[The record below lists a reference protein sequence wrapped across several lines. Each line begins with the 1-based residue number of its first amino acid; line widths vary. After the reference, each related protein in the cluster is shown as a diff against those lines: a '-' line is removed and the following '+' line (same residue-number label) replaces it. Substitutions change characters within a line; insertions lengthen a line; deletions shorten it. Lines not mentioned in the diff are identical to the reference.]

1 MVSFGCILFL
11 ATYMS
16 FQRFGIIT
24 LISLYVLI
32 LAGGIVRSTGS
43 GMGCPDWP
51 KCFGQ
56 YIPPT
61 QVSELPFNYQEI
73 YKEKLHGEVLFNP
86 TKTWIE
92 YINRLVGALTGL
104 FMAITLVLSLKKG
117 RSVFLPTMAAFLLV
131 MANAVLGK
139 YVVDSFLLPGVV
151 TMHMLLTTGVL
162 FFLLKALQAG
172 QTKIDLPQAQRKWI
186 AINAIIIC
194 IQILLGTQ
202 VRENMDEVIR
212 ALGEHA
218 KDQWIEALDLGYII
232 HRTFSWAILISHY
245 FLWKNVQSSNLA
257 QTHYVKAF
265 ILCIGLSLISGVL
278 MAYFALPLGSQPIH
292 LASSLVLFGLHVH
305 AWLKTR
311 SI

>member
-56 YIPPT
+56 FIPPT
-61 QVSELPFNYQEI
+61 QASELPFNYQEI

-92 YINRLVGALTGL
+92 YLNRLVGALTGL
-104 FMAITLVLSLKKG
+104 FMAITLLLSLKKG
-117 RSVFLPTMAAFLLV
+117 RSVILPTLAAFILV
-131 MANAVLGK
+131 MANAIIGK

-162 FFLLKALQAG
+162 VFLLKALQVG
-172 QTKIDLPQAQRKWI
+172 QSKIELAKSQRKWI
-186 AINAIIIC
+186 AINAIVIV

-202 VRENMDEVIR
+202 VRENMDDVIR
-212 ALGEHA
+212 NLGENTR
-218 KDQWIEALDLGYII
+218 DQWIEHLDIGYII

-245 FLWKNVQSSNLA
+245 FLWKNVQSSDLA
-257 QTHYVKAF
+257 KTNYVKSF
-265 ILCIGLSLISGVL
+265 VLCIGLSLVSGVL
-278 MAYFALPLGSQPIH
+278 MAYFALPLGSQPVH
-292 LASSLVLFGLHVH
+292 LTSSLVLFGLHVH

>member
-11 ATYMS
+11 ATYMT
-16 FQRFGIIT
+16 FQRFGTIT

-56 YIPPT
+56 FVPPT
-61 QVSELPFNYQEI
+61 HISELPFNYQEI

-86 TKTWIE
+86 IKTWIE
-92 YINRLVGALTGL
+92 YLNRLMGALTGL
-104 FMAITLVLSLKKG
+104 FMATSLALSIKKG
-117 RSVFLPTMAAFLLV
+117 RSVFLPTLAAFLLV

-162 FFLLKALQAG
+162 FFLLKALQ
-172 QTKIDLPQAQRKWI
+172 TEKPKINLAQSQRKWI
-186 AINAIIIC
+186 TINAIIIC

-212 ALGEHA
+212 ALGENA
-218 KDQWIEALDLGYII
+218 KAQWIESLDLGYIV
-232 HRTFSWAILISHY
+232 HRTFSWAILVSHY
-245 FLWKNVQSSNLA
+245 FLWKNI
-257 QTHYVKAF
+257 QTSELINTPYVKSF
-265 ILCIGLSLISGVL
+265 VICIGISLISGVL

-292 LASSLVLFGLHVH
+292 LTSSLVLLGLHVH

>member
-1 MVSFGCILFL
+1 MASFGCILFL
-11 ATYMS
+11 ATYMT
-16 FQRFGIIT
+16 FQRFGFIT
-24 LISLYVLI
+24 LICIYVLI

-56 YIPPT
+56 FIPPT
-61 QVSELPFNYQEI
+61 QVSELPYNYQEI
-73 YKEKLHGEVLFNP
+73 YKEKLHGEILFNP

-104 FMAITLVLSLKKG
+104 FMAITLVLSFKKG
-117 RSVFLPTMAAFLLV
+117 RSVFLPTLAAFLLV
-131 MANAVLGK
+131 MENAVLGK

-162 FFLLKALQAG
+162 FFLLKALQVG
-172 QTKIDLPQAQRKWI
+172 QSEIPIPQSQRKWI
-186 AINAIIIC
+186 AINALVIVV
-194 IQILLGTQ
+194 QILLGTQ
-202 VRENMDEVIR
+202 VRENMDDVIR
-212 ALGEHA
+212 SLGENA
-218 KDQWIEALDLGYII
+218 KDQWIAQLDLGYII

-245 FLWKNVQSSNLA
+245 FLWKNVQASELA
-257 QTHYVKAF
+257 KTPYVNSF
-265 ILCIGLSLISGVL
+265 TLCIGLSLVSGVL
-278 MAYFALPLGSQPIH
+278 MAYFALPLGSQPLH
-292 LASSLVLFGLHVH
+292 LTSSLVLLGLHIH